1 MEGLAPRRLADVGQ
15 CACTLG
21 TNKDLG
27 HQVGQPRGLLVPY
40 ALWNT
45 FSFKLMSNLVQF
57 DLFDI
62 IKTVPRTLVASGCV
76 TGIGPLAQVRLKRFA
91 SGCEDATGVILAPL
105 VDEFVVTTFLNP

>member
-1 MEGLAPRRLADVGQ
+1 MEGLAPRRLAAVGQ

-21 TNKDLG
+21 TIKDLG

-45 FSFKLMSNLVQF
+45 FSFMLMSNLVQF

-62 IKTVPRTLVASGCV
+62 IKTVPRTLVASGC
-76 TGIGPLAQVRLKRFA
+76 FA

-105 VDEFVVTTFLNP
+105 VNEFVVITILNP